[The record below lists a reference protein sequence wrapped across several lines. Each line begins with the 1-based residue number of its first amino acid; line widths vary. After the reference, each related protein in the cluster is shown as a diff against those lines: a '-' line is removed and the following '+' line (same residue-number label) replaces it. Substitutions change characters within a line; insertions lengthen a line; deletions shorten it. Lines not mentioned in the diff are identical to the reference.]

1 MALEGVKG
9 VLIQLKRTQW
19 KSQQTFEQLRHQWP
33 EIVGELV
40 AAQTRPVRIN
50 PQRVL
55 QVATSSAVWAQNLA
69 FERRQILAKVNRIL
83 DRPVTDIQFSA
94 ALWHRTF
101 KDAPVPQSFESPW
114 GTAPTV
120 SPQPL
125 LPKDAQDAFSRWA
138 DVVQQQAQSRPRC
151 PACECPSPLQELQRW
166 TVCALCASR
175 GKSADA
181 KS

>member
-19 KSQQTFEQLRHQWP
+19 KSQQTFEQLRNQWP

-55 QVATSSAVWAQNLA
+55 QVAASSPVWAQNLA
-69 FERRQILAKVNRIL
+69 FERMQILAKVNTVL
-83 DRPVTDIQFSA
+83 DKPVTDIHFSA
-94 ALWHRTF
+94 ALWHRSF
-101 KDAPVPQSFESPW
+101 KEAPKPQSFPSPW
-114 GTAPTV
+114 GDAPAV
-120 SPQPL
+120 IPAPI
-125 LPKDAQDAFSRWA
+125 LPKDSQDAFSRWA
-138 DVVQQQAQSRPRC
+138 DVVQQQGQSRPRC
-151 PACECPSPLQELQRW
+151 PVCECPTPLQELQRW
-166 TVCALCASR
+166 TVCSLCATR
-175 GKSADA
+175 GKTTGA